1 MHTCPSC
8 NGRLDVLPGVP
19 SEQFG
24 EFKQDVACPTCG
36 FAIRKGQRVVVGST
50 TAAAVGAPKWSSLI
64 VGCFALAFVIK
75 LTAAGVFADP
85 NGGWTFS
92 WRDPMRVG
100 YVLCMLFVA
109 GMSARSVYRL
119 AVADREAKAG
129 FHADPRA
136 SAESNRDA
144 NPDATIAWIVAPGE
158 LRVVRADKSGEA
170 AAPLASGEIGTI
182 RAMEL
187 PRTPWTAGRPV
198 QITVSRDAANQRPQ
212 TIYVSTKLPANELAA
227 SLLASVR
234 QGA

>member
-1 MHTCPSC
+1 M
-8 NGRLDVLPGVP
+8 
-19 SEQFG
+19 
-24 EFKQDVACPTCG
+24 
-36 FAIRKGQRVVVGST
+36 
-50 TAAAVGAPKWSSLI
+50 
-64 VGCFALAFVIK
+64 
-75 LTAAGVFADP
+75 LTAPGVFAHP
-85 NGGWTFS
+85 NGEWTFS
-92 WRDPMRVG
+92 WRDLMRVG

-109 GMSARSVYRL
+109 GMGARSVYRL

-129 FHADPRA
+129 FHADPKA
-136 SAESNRDA
+136 SAES

-158 LRVVRADKSGEA
+158 LRVVRADKSGKA